1 MREIPHRYS
10 NRKVNIPQSLY
21 HYLERDI
28 LVRGACLRYGGVGKL
43 SILEIFMSKTL
54 ILEVDNI
61 YSKIKNCREVILW
74 IV

>member
-43 SILEIFMSKTL
+43 PIPL
-54 ILEVDNI
+54 ILYFQEVGMWPI
-61 YSKIKNCREVILW
+61 EL
-74 IV
+74 